1 MSKQKYNEEL
11 VREWCKQNGYLLIR
25 ESVYEQEIT
34 KAYFEGQNANIC
46 EDCISRQAVLDTLDT
61 SDRFMDED
69 RTVDTY
75 RALLKECYE
84 VLPSVKPQPKMGRWI
99 ESDALLIA
107 TNEDGCMKF
116 PAKECSVCHKP
127 HIKAYWMDYCPNCGA
142 KMEGEQ

>member
-1 MSKQKYNEEL
+1 MKISEILTEKYKLRIPPTVYYELLADVHEAEE
-11 VREWCKQNGYLLIR
+11 
-25 ESVYEQEIT
+25 EQEPC
-34 KAYFEGQNANIC
+34 KDA
-46 EDCISRQAVLDTLDT
+46 ISRQAVLDTLDT